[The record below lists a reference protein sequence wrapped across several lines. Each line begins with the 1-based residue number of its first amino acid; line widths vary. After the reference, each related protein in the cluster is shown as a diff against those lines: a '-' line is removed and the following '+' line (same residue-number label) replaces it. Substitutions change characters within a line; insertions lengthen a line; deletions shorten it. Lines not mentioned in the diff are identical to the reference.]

1 MNGAHLHLMVIH
13 FPIAGTLMAVPLLV
27 AAWIMKN
34 ETVKLV
40 GLALVVAMGLAVWA
54 ADETG
59 GMAFRVVK
67 NMPDITRESI
77 HIHAQ
82 AADWA
87 VWSLGLNA
95 LLAAYGLFSAWRKKK
110 LPHWVFVTV
119 TILAVHGST
128 VVARTGYLG
137 GQIHHPETRSGFTA
151 PTEGTPQH

>member
-13 FPIAGTLMAVPLLV
+13 FPIAGTLLAVPLLV

-40 GLALVVAMGLAVWA
+40 GLALVVLMGLAVWA

-59 GMAFRVVK
+59 GMAYGVVH
-67 NMPDITRESI
+67 NVPDIDRGTIRV
-77 HIHAQ
+77 HAE
-82 AADWA
+82 AANWA
-87 VWSLGLNA
+87 VRSLGLNA
-95 LLAAYGLFSAWRKKK
+95 LLATYGLFSAWKKKK

-119 TILAVHGST
+119 TLLAIFGST
-128 VVARTGYLG
+128 VVIRTAYLG

-151 PTEGTPQH
+151 PAQPTPQH